1 MIMTMMQRSLCNVVT
16 KLNKENFA
24 GRYSL
29 IESERGEELKQQPV
43 VSNFCCW
50 INIERHSL
58 KNCVIEPTTKTCVE
72 AKPKLNVRGRVNCR
86 FDTHTHSLNCV
97 CSYVLKT
104 PTTYPPT
111 FSLFFNFACK
121 VLQCLQNTSIVCQ
134 K

>member
-1 MIMTMMQRSLCNVVT
+1 MTMMQRSLCNVVT

-86 FDTHTHSLNCV
+86 FDTHTLTKLCV
-97 CSYVLKT
+97 QLCAKNTHHISTNIFPIFQL
-104 PTTYPPT
+104 
-111 FSLFFNFACK
+111 
-121 VLQCLQNTSIVCQ
+121 CLQSFTVFAKYLNSLPKING
-134 K
+134 

>member
-72 AKPKLNVRGRVNCR
+72 AKPKLNVDEDALIVGS
-86 FDTHTHSLNCV
+86 THILPNCV